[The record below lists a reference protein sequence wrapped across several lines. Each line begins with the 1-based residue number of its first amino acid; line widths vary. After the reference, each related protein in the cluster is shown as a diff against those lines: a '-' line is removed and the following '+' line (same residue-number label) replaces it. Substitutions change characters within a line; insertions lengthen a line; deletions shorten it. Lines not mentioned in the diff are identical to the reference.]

1 MTRIPGHYS
10 ILPPVVKIL
19 LIVNGGMFAGEQ
31 INVRSL
37 VSWLALWPNASW
49 DLMQM
54 PADIPHFWP
63 WQLVTY
69 AFLHGSVLHLLLNMY
84 ALWLFGTRLEN
95 LWGSR
100 LFTLYYFTCVLGAAF
115 TQLLVYSLTAQ
126 SGELYPTL
134 GASGGVFGLLLAFG
148 LIFPNEIVMLLF
160 PPIPLKAK
168 WFVIGYG
175 AIELWAGVAGTETGI
190 AHFAHLGGMLS
201 GYLLLHWLNMPRRR
215 G

>member
-1 MTRIPGHYS
+1 MARIRGGYS
-10 ILPPVVKIL
+10 ILPPVIKIL
-19 LIVNGGMFAGEQ
+19 LIVNGGMFAAELV
-31 INVRSL
+31 NSRLL
-37 VSWLALWPNASW
+37 VSWLALWPNGGW

-54 PADIPHFWP
+54 PADVPHFWP
-63 WQLVTY
+63 WQLVSY

-100 LFTLYYFTCVLGAAF
+100 LFTLYYFTCVMGAALS
-115 TQLLVYSLTAQ
+115 QLIVFSFTAQ
-126 SGELYPTL
+126 PGELYPTL

-148 LIFPNEIVMLLF
+148 LLFPNEIIILLI

-168 WFVIGYG
+168 WFVIIYG
-175 AIELWAGVAGTETGI
+175 FIELWAGVTGTEAGI

-201 GYLLLHWLNMPRRR
+201 GYLLLHWLNTSQRR